1 MKHVWNRQSDVQ
13 EEAEREVWAQ
23 IDLGILTTA
32 RVSKFIG
39 PSESNYKSMP
49 RLPQKKYYIFS

>member
-32 RVSKFIG
+32 RVIKFIG
-39 PSESNYKSMP
+39 PSEIN
-49 RLPQKKYYIFS
+49 